1 MQEVLLTTQTL
12 YIRYSRRYNL
22 MDEIN
27 CQTAE
32 QRFILMLQDRLDSLY
47 DEVQDLK
54 RQLTSAHFH
63 HIKIKKTYEVKPR
76 NIRHE
81 LDNVLN
87 SVFKQRKVFL
97 PKFAWWSWDHEDC
110 LDANDDN
117 VYEWDVNFYIL
128 TTEKISSEILKS
140 YVSSETYE
148 IDKCDTVEMYMFVKF
163 LKYEVN
169 GLHDDSTVEFWQYKG
184 GINID
189 YGLFDFDWYDGL
201 DKPFTESE
209 QYNKHSNIQKSIIKS
224 VLNDNILDLFDT
236 YLW

>member
-1 MQEVLLTTQTL
+1 
-12 YIRYSRRYNL
+12 
-22 MDEIN
+22 MDEIH

-32 QRFILMLQDRLDSLY
+32 QRFMLVLQDRIDSLY

-54 RQLTSAHFH
+54 SQLISIKNISSHFH
-63 HIKIKKTYEVKPR
+63 HIKIKKKFEVKPD
-76 NIRHE
+76 NIRDE

-87 SVFKQRKVFL
+87 NVFRQRKLFL
-97 PKFAWWSWDHEDC
+97 PKFAWWRWDDEDC

-117 VYEWDVNFYIL
+117 IYEWYFDLYML
-128 TTEKISSEILKS
+128 TTEKISTEILKY

-148 IDKCDTVEMYMFVKF
+148 IDKFDTIEMYMFVKY

-189 YGLFDFDWYDGL
+189 YGIFDFDWYDGL
-201 DKPFTESE
+201 DKPFTRSE
-209 QYNKHSNIQKSIIKS
+209 QYNKHANIQKNIKKS
-224 VLNDNILDLFDT
+224 VLDDNILDLFDI
-236 YLW
+236 YLY